1 MSLSDILYNEI
12 LRMRDKRI
20 AKEDRVL
27 TAKVL
32 ANKVLLGFI
41 NNWKS
46 YSKADKFYSN
56 EDAQHIAFIGDDKRL
71 EYHVDQFVLI
81 ATEIGSVSLLP
92 DEVPNKLLEFAARMR
107 PMIKKSDIVS
117 SDAWGREY
125 PDSLPNQFDVLLID
139 ITDMSRNLDEY
150 CDAA

>member
-1 MSLSDILYNEI
+1 MTLSDILYNEI

-41 NNWKS
+41 NDWKS
-46 YSKADKFYSN
+46 YSAVDRFLLNK
-56 EDAQHIAFIGDDKRL
+56 DAQHIEFIGNAKRL
-71 EYHVDQFVLI
+71 GYHVDQFVLI
-81 ATEIGSVSLLP
+81 ATEIGSVGLLP

-107 PMIKKSDIVS
+107 PMIRQSNIVS

-125 PDSLPNQFDVLLID
+125 PDSLPNQFDALLID
-139 ITDMSRNLDEY
+139 IVDMSRNIDEY
-150 CDAA
+150 CDTA

>member
-1 MSLSDILYNEI
+1 MALSDILYNEI
-12 LRMRDKRI
+12 LRMRDRRI
-20 AKEDRVL
+20 ANEDRVL

-41 NNWKS
+41 NDWKS
-46 YSKADKFYSN
+46 YSKADQFYSN
-56 EDAQHIAFIGDDKRL
+56 EDAQHISFIDDRRL

-81 ATEIGSVSLLP
+81 ATEIGSVGLLP

-107 PMIKKSDIVS
+107 PMISQSDIVS

-125 PDSLPNQFDVLLID
+125 PDSLPNQLDALLTD
-139 ITDMSRNLDEY
+139 IADMSKNIDEY
-150 CDAA
+150 CDTP